1 MVANIF
7 TQPPS
12 SPPSPPTIKKLPTN
26 LHTVWN
32 QFFLL
37 KYTLRFWNTALI
49 SVDYVNIIESDIVQT
64 WRHM

>member
-7 TQPPS
+7 TQPP
-12 SPPSPPTIKKLPTN
+12 PPPTTTIKKLPTN
-26 LHTVWN
+26 LNTVWN